1 MNVYRRYALVALWA
15 ALSVITLAG
24 TTHAQVI
31 TIEGPQ
37 KKLVDTFHT
46 LVTLLNFE
54 QRTVDIPD
62 DQDLII
68 TDVVATCRTIN
79 ACSFSLFGPFQNASF
94 DLLFIDVAPSSTVSH
109 AFNTGL
115 RVPGG
120 GGAKLFIASLV
131 QPGPSALLSVTL
143 TGYFLRK

>member
-1 MNVYRRYALVALWA
+1 MNGYRRYALVALCA
-15 ALSVITLAG
+15 ALSVVTVAG

-46 LVTLLNFE
+46 LANLLNLE

-68 TDVVATCRTIN
+68 SDVVATCRTIN
-79 ACSFSLFGPFQNASF
+79 SCSFSLFGPFQNASF
-94 DLLFIDVAPSSTVSH
+94 ELLFVDVPPTSTVSH

-120 GGAKLFIASLV
+120 GGAKLFISSLV

-143 TGYFLRK
+143 TGYFVRK